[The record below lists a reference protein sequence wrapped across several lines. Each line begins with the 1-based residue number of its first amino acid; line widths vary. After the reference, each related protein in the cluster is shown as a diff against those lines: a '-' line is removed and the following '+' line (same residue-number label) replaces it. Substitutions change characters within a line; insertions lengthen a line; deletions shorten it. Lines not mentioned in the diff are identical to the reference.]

1 MCKDDKR
8 NEKLGIWISERLLL
22 DLTKLAAAE
31 DLSLSAYCER
41 ELRRHAYG
49 HARSLTDPS
58 QGADRP
64 ESGR

>member
-1 MCKDDKR
+1 MCTGDKR
-8 NEKLGIWISERLLL
+8 SEKLGIWISERLLL

-49 HARSLTDPS
+49 HARALTEDATGP
-58 QGADRP
+58 DRP
-64 ESGR
+64 DPGR

>member
-1 MCKDDKR
+1 MCEGKKS
-8 NEKLGIWISERLLL
+8 EKLNIWVTERLLL

-49 HARSLTDPS
+49 HARALTETS

-64 ESGR
+64 DSGR

>member
-1 MCKDDKR
+1 MCNADKKS
-8 NEKLGIWISERLLL
+8 EKLNIWISERLLL

-49 HARSLTDPS
+49 HARAITDPAS
-58 QGADRP
+58 GADRP